1 MCVCSAYKL
10 HAGVVDE
17 EVLNFDSPVWSEFE
31 VSAALRWVAH
41 VAPPGIDVFHLVK
54 VSRVNQH
61 VQTVLTE
68 TSGREGRAQMRK
80 GPGRLATLI
89 RTVDNLMRLVHFKQS
104 FRM

>member
-1 MCVCSAYKL
+1 MCAAYKL

-31 VSAALRWVAH
+31 VSAALRRVTD
-41 VAPPGIDVFHLVK
+41 VAPPGVDALHLVK

-68 TSGREGRAQMRK
+68 T
-80 GPGRLATLI
+80 PGTENR
-89 RTVDNLMRLVHFKQS
+89 
-104 FRM
+104 